1 MVEIDFISSN
11 LTIIVVMMQRLG
23 WDKLSNQSSFTLFIV
38 IVTYTNSENSVI
50 NRSVL
55 SPLTK
60 ERRTSIS
67 ALIIHAILN
76 QRNSKIADK
85 ICASYPAREREN
97 SQKKETAC
105 QKDIL

>member
-1 MVEIDFISSN
+1 LDGINYQI
-11 LTIIVVMMQRLG
+11 RG
-23 WDKLSNQSSFTLFIV
+23 SFTLFIV

-55 SPLTK
+55 SSLTK
-60 ERRTSIS
+60 GRGTIIS

-85 ICASYPAREREN
+85 ICASHPTREREN

-105 QKDIL
+105 QKDTL

>member
-1 MVEIDFISSN
+1 LDGINYQIS
-11 LTIIVVMMQRLG
+11 G
-23 WDKLSNQSSFTLFIV
+23 SFTLFIV

-55 SPLTK
+55 SSLTK
-60 ERRTSIS
+60 GRGTIIS

-85 ICASYPAREREN
+85 ICASHHTREREN

-105 QKDIL
+105 QKDTL